1 MKNILVYIICM
12 IALICICGCDKRQE
26 MLTAIMEADKVTLNV
41 RGTIV
46 FSYDETTCQLA
57 YNTERNEYRAMT
69 DDMSSWFV
77 LKTQARMTTL
87 DQEFVADLVYK
98 TSKDK
103 DEKSEKNRTF
113 RIIKIDN
120 SSGLVWLN
128 CSSRNINMVVR
139 VF

>member
-1 MKNILVYIICM
+1 MKNLLVYISGI
-12 IALICICGCDKRQE
+12 IALICICGCNKRQE
-26 MLTAIMEADKVTLNV
+26 MMEAIVGTNKVTLNV

-46 FSYDETTCQLA
+46 FSYDEATCQLA
-57 YNTERNEYRAMT
+57 YNTERDEYRAMT
-69 DDMSSWFV
+69 DDMSNWFV
-77 LKTQARMTTL
+77 LKTKARMTTL

-98 TSKDK
+98 VSNDK

-120 SSGLVWLN
+120 DSGLVWLN

>member
-1 MKNILVYIICM
+1 MKNLLVYISGIL
-12 IALICICGCDKRQE
+12 ALICICGCDKRQE
-26 MLTAIMEADKVTLNV
+26 MQAAIMETDKVTLNV
-41 RGTIV
+41 RGTTV
-46 FSYDETTCQLA
+46 FSYDENKCQLA
-57 YNTERNEYRAMT
+57 YNTERNEYRAMA

-87 DQEFVADLVYK
+87 DQEFDADLVYRNP
-98 TSKDK
+98 KDK
-103 DEKSEKNRTF
+103 NEKAEKNRVF

-120 SSGLVWLN
+120 ESGLVWLN

>member
-1 MKNILVYIICM
+1 MKNLSIYISGI

-26 MLTAIMEADKVTLNV
+26 MQEAIMGTHNVLLNV
-41 RGTIV
+41 RGTTV
-46 FSYDETTCQLA
+46 FSYDENKCQLA
-57 YNTERNEYRAMT
+57 YNTERNEYRAMA

-87 DQEFVADLVYK
+87 DQEFDADLVYK

>member
-12 IALICICGCDKRQE
+12 IALICIWGCDKRPE